1 MITILEEKRQVIER
15 DLDRR
20 IEAEGRMARRR
31 AILASIPGIGPR
43 ISSLLVVEMP
53 ELGSIDRKAVALAGL
68 APPPVPIRPLAGPQR
83 HLRRAPLC
91 ASRLLHGRPR
101 RNAIL
106 IATCETPENP
116 PRPHSSPSPDASPP
130 SKRTHQTRYNL
141 QTSTPSFDTLNTVA
155 RSRRSALRSLD
166 CFASLAMTIAVRLN
180 RGSTQMQF
188 TKKRPAALS
197 HPERLTFADRFAL

>member
-1 MITILEEKRQVIER
+1 
-15 DLDRR
+15 
-20 IEAEGRMARRR
+20 MARRR

-155 RSRRSALRSLD
+155 RDRRAGAVALIATSAFRPPRDNGRLTTGVRNPSL
-166 CFASLAMTIAVRLN
+166 ASLRWPKFLRIILQKPETCAIYFCRQVRWWPV
-180 RGSTQMQF
+180 GGV
-188 TKKRPAALS
+188 
-197 HPERLTFADRFAL
+197 